1 MKNTILFNIIK
12 ILLIIKYIGVLREL
26 KSTFKFVY
34 I

>member
-12 ILLIIKYIGVLREL
+12 TMLIIKYIDVLREL
-26 KSTFKFVY
+26 KSTYKFVY